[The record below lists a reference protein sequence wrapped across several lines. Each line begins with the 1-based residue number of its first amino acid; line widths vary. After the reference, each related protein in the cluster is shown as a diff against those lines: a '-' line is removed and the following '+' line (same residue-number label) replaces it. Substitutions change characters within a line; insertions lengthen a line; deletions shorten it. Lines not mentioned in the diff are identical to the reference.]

1 MFQFF
6 FLNLLTMWCTGADSQ
21 PVLSQPPLASMSL
34 GSTVKLS
41 CAWSSGFVVT
51 GYHMAWYQ
59 QKPGHSLWFLLQYL
73 SDTSK
78 GQGAGVPSRFSGSK
92 DPLSNT
98 GYLTI
103 TGVLAE
109 DEADYYCGTFHANSN
124 TCHRANAQRVLSQPQ
139 LASVSLGGT
148 VKVSCALD
156 RGASISDYIVSWYQR
171 KSGSSPRYLLQYK
184 SDTEKD
190 HGPGVPLRFSASKD
204 LPSNTGYLSIAGAL
218 AEDEADYYCVIWRSY
233 LTVTQNKAMGRG
245 IRLEFSTPSEGPAT
259 QILIMLWISLLTLFA
274 YCSGSLGQYVVSQPP
289 SASVSLGQNGQF
301 TCLGDSIGSK
311 YVHWYQQKPGKA
323 PVLIIYKDSERPSEI
338 SDRFSGT
345 NSGNTATL
353 SITQA
358 QTEDEADYY
367 CQVWD
372 SSSKQHTVLEAEREV
387 RQKPAMNST

>member
-1 MFQFF
+1 MVWISLLVAL
-6 FLNLLTMWCTGADSQ
+6 LNYC
-21 PVLSQPPLASMSL
+21 L
-34 GSTVKLS
+34 GSSAGYVLTQP
-41 CAWSSGFVVT
+41 SSISIQIEQNGQITCSGNNIGGKSV
-51 GYHMAWYQ
+51 HWYQ
-59 QKPGHSLWFLLQYL
+59 QKPGKAPVLIIY
-73 SDTSK
+73 SDSNR
-78 GQGAGVPSRFSGSK
+78 PSGSSERFSGTNSGNTAT
-92 DPLSNT
+92 LS
-98 GYLTI
+98 I
-103 TGVLAE
+103 SRAQAE
-109 DEADYYCGTFHANSN
+109 DEADYYCQVWDTSSKQH
-124 TCHRANAQRVLSQPQ
+124 TVL
-139 LASVSLGGT
+139 
-148 VKVSCALD
+148 
-156 RGASISDYIVSWYQR
+156 
-171 KSGSSPRYLLQYK
+171 
-184 SDTEKD
+184 E
-190 HGPGVPLRFSASKD
+190 
-204 LPSNTGYLSIAGAL
+204 
-218 AEDEADYYCVIWRSY
+218 AEGE
-233 LTVTQNKAMGRG
+233 NKAMGRG

-301 TCLGDSIGSK
+301 TCLGDGIGSK